1 MYSICTQTCFQ
12 WNFQTIIPHLCLES
26 AVDDTMIPLL
36 FQWYHANL
44 ADMASLFFGNCTMTG
59 SKGWPKHMRLFGW
72 LNYCVFKHSC
82 HKYPW
87 MNAQGLGE
95 KRTQVNC
102 SGLVFGMNTIW
113 GLLWFTTGSLDLTS
127 PLYPTF
133 FTEESGESAVNITF
147 FLGLSLGPSTSYLS
161 LASVDG
167 CIRLLSKSCAMGISL
182 AKQQKPLIFPAA

>member
-1 MYSICTQTCFQ
+1 
-12 WNFQTIIPHLCLES
+12 
-26 AVDDTMIPLL
+26 
-36 FQWYHANL
+36 
-44 ADMASLFFGNCTMTG
+44 MASLLFGNCTMAG
-59 SKGWPKHMRLFGW
+59 SKGWLKHVRLFGW

-102 SGLVFGMNTIW
+102 SGLVFVMNTIW

-133 FTEESGESAVNITF
+133 STEESGESAVNITF
-147 FLGLSLGPSTSYLS
+147 FWVYHYVLLPVAYLWLLLMAAFGCCQKAVLWGSVLQNNKSHWFFWQHNSEMTTIWILIRAIFGPL
-161 LASVDG
+161 
-167 CIRLLSKSCAMGISL
+167 
-182 AKQQKPLIFPAA
+182 